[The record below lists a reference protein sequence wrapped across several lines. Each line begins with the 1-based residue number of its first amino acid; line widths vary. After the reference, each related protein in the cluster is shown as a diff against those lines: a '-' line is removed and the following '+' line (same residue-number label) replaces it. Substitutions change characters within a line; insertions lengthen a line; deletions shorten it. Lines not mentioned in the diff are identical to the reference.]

1 MEEEQKKKLMV
12 RFSLNGEDK
21 QPEKPIKKRSSSSVM
36 DTWKRY
42 GCPERFLKRIDD
54 RKVKCALC
62 NKEIL
67 DKVQNVE
74 NHCKSNMHKTFM
86 DEISLYRKHSGYMF
100 RENASDRLKVRC
112 KGCNEVY
119 ERRSFIDHECKKKEV
134 SYVLMDIEKIEV
146 SVTAAPVKPTD
157 AMESRLN
164 AMIAKGDFDDMI
176 RELYREELKEKIKAF
191 TK

>member
-1 MEEEQKKKLMV
+1 MK
-12 RFSLNGEDK
+12 
-21 QPEKPIKKRSSSSVM
+21 
-36 DTWKRY
+36 
-42 GCPERFLKRIDD
+42 FLCIENTVVTCF
-54 RKVKCALC
+54 VKMP
-62 NKEIL
+62 
-67 DKVQNVE
+67 QN
-74 NHCKSNMHKTFM
+74 
-86 DEISLYRKHSGYMF
+86 
-100 RENASDRLKVRC
+100 RLKVRC

-119 ERRSFIDHECKKKEV
+119 ERRNFIEHECKKKEDKAQYV

-146 SVTAAPVKPTD
+146 AVTAPPVKPTD